1 MRYPENQIIKEGRKY
16 AMPQNE
22 IIFKL
27 IGLLLGIVGSL
38 LLFGGGL
45 VVYIFKR
52 HVSDNDC
59 QFAKNRDEH
68 IRIFDKIEEKADRKR

>member
-1 MRYPENQIIKEGRKY
+1 
-16 AMPQNE
+16 MPQNE
-22 IIFKL
+22 IIFKF
-27 IGLLLGIVGSL
+27 ISLLLGIVGSL

-45 VVYIFKR
+45 AVYIFKR

-68 IRIFDKIEEKADRKR
+68 IRIFDKIEEKADKKR

>member
-1 MRYPENQIIKEGRKY
+1 
-16 AMPQNE
+16 
-22 IIFKL
+22 
-27 IGLLLGIVGSL
+27 LLGIVGSL

-68 IRIFDKIEEKADRKR
+68 IRIFDKIEEKADKKR

>member
-1 MRYPENQIIKEGRKY
+1 
-16 AMPQNE
+16 MPQNE
-22 IIFKL
+22 IIFKF
-27 IGLLLGIVGSL
+27 ISLLLGIVGSL

-68 IRIFDKIEEKADRKR
+68 IRIFDKIEEKADKKI

>member
-1 MRYPENQIIKEGRKY
+1 
-16 AMPQNE
+16 MPQNE
-22 IIFKL
+22 IIFKF
-27 IGLLLGIVGSL
+27 ISLLLGIVGSL

-59 QFAKNRDEH
+59 QFSKNRDEH